1 MSFPFPNSR
10 TDPVEFEQFC
20 REDRRAY
27 LVSVAVVIVIM
38 ACGFVVSV
46 YAATH
51 FFN

>member
-1 MSFPFPNSR
+1 MSFPFNR
-10 TDPVEFEQFC
+10 TTDAAEFERFR